1 MGGSGRGDSD
11 RPELEDWKRA
21 GERARHA
28 SPEVCSTTIA
38 MNPDIGGRD
47 VKEAQTEQEKTWI
60 LTGSDEHEERDL
72 IKRGNRQPEVEFD

>member
-1 MGGSGRGDSD
+1 MAGWRDGFPGPDLVD
-11 RPELEDWKRA
+11 RL
-21 GERARHA
+21 GARDLLH
-28 SPEVCSTTIA
+28 VRA